1 MKRFLWGVEGVR
13 PAGSE
18 EDERFVGGVLDLDG
32 SLKVVEWVEGRS
44 GDRLG
49 GVGCGTVLSN
59 NSDRRRVEKVRF
71 ASSATQSQGTILYVC
86 KVLQIFPHFS
96 GNGAL
101 REESFFWL
109 SMVSQAMHRHVVG

>member
-13 PAGSE
+13 LAGSE
-18 EDERFVGGVLDLDG
+18 DDDTFVGGVLDLEG
-32 SLKVVEWVEGRS
+32 SFMVVEWVEVRS

-49 GVGCGTVLSN
+49 GVGCGMVVSN
-59 NSDRRRVEKVRF
+59 NSDRRRVENVRF
-71 ASSATQSQGTILYVC
+71 ASSAAESQTTIMHGC
-86 KVLQIFPHFS
+86 KGLQNFAHFS

-101 REESFFWL
+101 RGESFSWP